1 MSMTSYPRDNRL
13 VAALPVAEQSRLL
26 PYLER
31 VELAPGKVLCE
42 PGGKLGH
49 VYFPTSAI
57 VSMIYVMGNGASVEI
72 ALVGSEGMI
81 GMALL
86 MGAGSTPNHA
96 VVQAGGEAF
105 RLKSQ
110 YMIDEFNRGG
120 PTLRLLL
127 RYMQALLTQTSQTAA
142 CNRHHTLDQQL
153 CRWLLLTLDR
163 LSSRQIIVTQELI
176 ANLLGVRR
184 EGVTAAARRLQT
196 AGFIQYRRGRIVVLD
211 RAGLEQR
218 SCECYAVVKNEYD
231 RLLPTT
237 GAPCRYFPWPEEV
250 QAIAAPMHAFGLD
263 HAPALRRIA

>member
-1 MSMTSYPRDNRL
+1 M
-13 VAALPVAEQSRLL
+13 
-26 PYLER
+26 
-31 VELAPGKVLCE
+31 
-42 PGGKLGH
+42 GH

-57 VSMIYVMGNGASVEI
+57 VSMVYVMGNGASVEI
-72 ALVGSEGMI
+72 ALVGGEGVI

-105 RLKSQ
+105 RLKSHF
-110 YMIDEFNRGG
+110 MIEEFDRGG

-153 CRWLLLTLDR
+153 CRWLLLTIDR
-163 LSSRQIIVTQELI
+163 LPSRQIIITQELI

-184 EGVTAAARRLQT
+184 EGVTAAARRLQI
-196 AGFIQYRRGRIVVLD
+196 AGLIQYRRGRIFVVD
-211 RAGLEQR
+211 RTGLERR

-231 RLLPTT
+231 RLLPA
-237 GAPCRYFPWPEEV
+237 APVPARYFPFPHE
-250 QAIAAPMHAFGLD
+250 
-263 HAPALRRIA
+263 ALIRARRGTRRCSERILTRCRRRLFDACAENGALSPHGAR

>member
-1 MSMTSYPRDNRL
+1 MTSYPLDNGIF
-13 VAALPVAEQSRLL
+13 AALPVAEQSRLL
-26 PYLER
+26 PHLER

-42 PGGKLGH
+42 PGDKLGH

-57 VSMIYVMGNGASVEI
+57 VSMVYVMGNGASVEI
-72 ALVGSEGMI
+72 ALVGSEGVI

-96 VVQAGGEAF
+96 LVQSGGEAF
-105 RLKSQ
+105 RLKSH
-110 YMIDEFNRGG
+110 YMIEEFDRGG

-127 RYMQALLTQTSQTAA
+127 RYMQALLAQTSQTAA
-142 CNRHHTLDQQL
+142 CNRHHTLEQQL

-163 LSSRQIIVTQELI
+163 LPSRQIIVTQELI

-184 EGVTAAARRLQT
+184 EGVTAAARRLQL
-196 AGFIQYRRGRIVVLD
+196 AGLIQYRRGRIFVLD
-211 RAGLEQR
+211 RCGLERR

-237 GAPCRYFPWPEEV
+237 AEPSRYFPLPLEV
-250 QAIAAPMHAFGLD
+250 RPIAPAPQVFGLD
-263 HAPALRRIA
+263 CESAVRKIA